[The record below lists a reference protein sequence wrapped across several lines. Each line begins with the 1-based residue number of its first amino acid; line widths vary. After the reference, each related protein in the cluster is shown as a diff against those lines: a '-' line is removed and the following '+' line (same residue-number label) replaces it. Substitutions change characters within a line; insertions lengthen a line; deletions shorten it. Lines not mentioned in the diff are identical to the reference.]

1 MKLKN
6 IFILALLL
14 VLNISCNSGDDYLG
28 NWYNKKGSQILF
40 ISKAG
45 NKGYLIRVYG
55 GKGFN
60 FTDESKYFIFEDE
73 YFYLT
78 EEDRK
83 KNKPSLIVQNKN
95 QIISSNG
102 ILFTKK

>member
-6 IFILALLL
+6 IFILTLLL
-14 VLNISCNSGDDYLG
+14 VLTLSCNSGDDYLG
-28 NWYNKKGSQILF
+28 NWYNKKYNQILF

-45 NKGYLIRVYG
+45 NKGYLIRLYG
-55 GKGFN
+55 GKGFS
-60 FTDESKYFIFEDE
+60 FTDDSKYFIFEDE

-83 KNKPSLIVQNKN
+83 KNKPFLIVQNKN
-95 QIISSNG
+95 QIISYDG